1 MAHQQTPPN
10 PYIDASP
17 QELWFEMSR
26 LYRAL
31 DDQTPRTPDERRA
44 LVQRTKHLLL
54 ALMMEFD
61 VARQLGYP
69 TAEISGGS
77 MAERLLQLYDARAAQ
92 SERLHRQ
99 QIGRFAA
106 EYALGD
112 QAQRWIHGKFVAKGL
127 APYRGAGDRAEL
139 QLLLEGLADHM
150 DRAGRLPGYDGFA
163 VKSRSTE
170 PASS

>member
-1 MAHQQTPPN
+1 MAYTKTPPN

-26 LYRAL
+26 LHRAL
-31 DDQTPRTPDERRA
+31 DDQVPRTPEERRA

-61 VARQLGYP
+61 VARQMGYP
-69 TAEISGGS
+69 TALTAGGS
-77 MAERLLQLYDARAAQ
+77 MAERLLKLYDARVEQ
-92 SERLHRQ
+92 SERLHRL

-112 QAQRWIHGKFVAKGL
+112 MAQRWINGKFVSKDL

-139 QLLLEGLADHM
+139 QALLETLAEHM
-150 DRAGRLPGYDGFA
+150 GRVGRLPGYDGFA
-163 VKSRSTE
+163 VKQPR
-170 PASS
+170 